1 MPTDVLDKARRI
13 ARSDPSVAAL
23 GIELESIAA
32 GESEAALNLEN
43 RHLQQDGSIHAG
55 LQALFVLT
63 MPPRTMAGLVSEGML
78 YDIGFE
84 GGITPVMAVPEQPV
98 PDRSRAG

>member
-1 MPTDVLDKARRI
+1 MPTDVLYKGRRI
-13 ARSDPSVAAL
+13 SRSDTSIAAL

-43 RHLQQDGSIHAG
+43 RHLQQDGSSHSG
-55 LQALFVLT
+55 LQALSVLT
-63 MPPRTMAGLVSEGML
+63 MPPRTMAGLVSQGMH

-84 GGITPVMAVPEQPV
+84 GGIAPVMAVPERPV